1 MEEEKKRKTSIKI
14 PVYLFLHITLFIY
27 SIVGL
32 FSKSAAQHSFLSK
45 DYIMFYMCVL
55 LVMGVY
61 AIMWQQVI
69 KRLPLSIAYGN
80 KAVIVIW
87 GVMWGCLFW
96 KETITLSQILGII
109 LIVVGIIFVGGE
121 NGRESE

>member
-1 MEEEKKRKTSIKI
+1 
-14 PVYLFLHITLFIY
+14 
-27 SIVGL
+27 
-32 FSKSAAQHSFLSK
+32 
-45 DYIMFYMCVL
+45 MFYMCVL

-109 LIVVGIIFVGGE
+109 LIVVGIIFVGAE